1 MAECPSAM
9 LAFGVAA
16 ANVDKSC
23 KELFVGDVDQS
34 GDLDAAELAALTDTT
49 DTATAV
55 TGT

>member
-1 MAECPSAM
+1 M